1 MSITATYS
9 IPQLWTPAYN
19 PIIYSFKSDQSAQ
32 PDFSY
37 VIDIYVASI
46 TFGATQTLRLYQK
59 PNPSGVG
66 IVDVSNIVQS
76 YISLSNFYG
85 TETGAT
91 GGLAYAPYGNPF
103 PVTYPLAAGNYPWN
117 AVAGVYIVVG
127 EQYQVGGV
135 LTMYDGFGN
144 PGDPAYDIFSKYAS
158 EPVRCV
164 PGAIPYPESVS
175 NITAASIASSFYG
188 PYIMDGDGLFL
199 SRLGTTQS
207 IMTNQHHSLSFLNQW
222 DLGPGSYAYS
232 VQGMEVIYYNSA
244 GGVISSTF
252 VYNNTVAGGGPQ
264 TANNYTAVTFNLKYS
279 ILQFNCGTR
288 FLNPPANTAYY
299 TVQAYRKSSATTST
313 TPGTA
318 CSALYRFNIVSRP
331 CNDLYPP
338 VRVAWLND
346 LGGRDYYNF
355 TMLYEKST
363 TSDYDTWFQTSVNWD
378 GQFAYPTTQNGDWW
392 LRGGPKTFNK
402 VVTTKF
408 IIQTDWLLQA
418 EVDALGQ
425 IPESSQVWAYIGQSV
440 DQPQSIQVTN
450 IDYTYSNVGQQKLVQ
465 ATLECQYSKPQPK
478 QNM

>member
-1 MSITATYS
+1 MSITANYNV
-9 IPQLWTPAYN
+9 PQLWMPAYN
-19 PIIYSFKSDQSAQ
+19 PIIYSFRSDQSAQ

-37 VIDIYVASI
+37 VVDVYVGSPNFPAS
-46 TFGATQTLRLYQK
+46 QTLRLYQK
-59 PNPSGVG
+59 PNPSGNC

-76 YISLSNFYG
+76 YLSLSNFYG

-91 GGLAYAPYGNPF
+91 GGLAYAPYGNNF
-103 PVTYPLAAGNYPWN
+103 PITYPLTAGNYPWN
-117 AVAGVYIVVG
+117 AVAGVHITVG
-127 EQYQVGGV
+127 EQYKVGGV
-135 LTMYDGFGN
+135 LTMFDGLGAVGN
-144 PGDPAYDIFSKYAS
+144 PAYDLFSSYGS

-164 PGAIPYPESVS
+164 SGAIPYPDSVR
-175 NITAASIASSFYG
+175 NITSTSIANSFYG

-199 SRLGTTQS
+199 SRLGTVQN
-207 IMTNQHHSLSFLNQW
+207 IMLGQHHSLSFLNQW
-222 DLGPGSYAYS
+222 DLGPGSYAFS

-252 VYNNTVAGGGPQ
+252 VYNNTGAGGGPQ
-264 TANNYTAVTFNLKYS
+264 TANTYTSITYNLKYS
-279 ILQFNCGTR
+279 VLQFNCGTR
-288 FLNPPANTAYY
+288 FLSPPAGTAYY
-299 TVQAYRKSSATTST
+299 TVQAYRKTSATAST

-318 CSALYRFNIVSRP
+318 CSSLYRFNIVSPP
-331 CNDLYPP
+331 CSDLYPP

-363 TSDYDTWFQTSVNWD
+363 TSDYDTWFQTMVNWD
-378 GQFAYPTTQNGDWW
+378 GQYAYPLTQNGDWW

-408 IIQTDWLLQA
+408 ILQTDWLTQA

-425 IPESSQVWAYIGQSV
+425 IPESSQVWAYIGQNV
-440 DQPQSIQVTN
+440 DQPQFVQVTN

-465 ATLECQYSKPQPK
+465 ATLECQYSKPQVK